1 MIAPPPPPPGGMR
14 YMPPLFTPEERFEL
28 DEQGNVN
35 WQAAWLKELTSLQRL
50 TEDQQ
55 KAGADQE
62 WYRMMLFRVRSGM
75 MAPPNPGDPMVG
87 PPMPAMPPQDAPTD
101 PVDSV
106 TQ

>member
-1 MIAPPPPPPGGMR
+1 MPPPPPPNGMR

-28 DEQGNVN
+28 DENGNVN
-35 WQAAWLKELTSLQRL
+35 WQSAWLKELSSLQRL

-87 PPMPAMPPQDAPTD
+87 PPMPAMPQEPPTD
-101 PVDSV
+101 PVDGA